1 MTLKDGL
8 PMPAKPLD
16 LLNELRHWCPGVVEA
31 AEQAEP
37 APLKLLDAERYCRGL
52 ATSHYE
58 NFSLF
63 GFLLPRALRQPF
75 FNVYAYCRW
84 SDDLGDELGD
94 RELSIRLLGWWRGEL
109 ARCWAGDE
117 MRHPVFVALQRTAR
131 EFALSREPFDNLLSA
146 FEQDQRITEYRTFD
160 ELLDYCRNSAN
171 PVGRIVLRLCRCDD
185 ERSVELSDAVCTGL
199 QLANF
204 WQDVA
209 RDADIGR
216 TYLPR
221 EDCERFG
228 YSRQDLAG
236 RVTNEVFVNL
246 LRFEV
251 DRARER
257 LLAVRE
263 LAPRLR
269 GRLQVAIEL
278 FGEGGLKTCDRIES
292 LGFRVWERRPVVT
305 RWDAA
310 SLLLKCLGR
319 TARRR
324 FFGPRVERPLSPLPT
339 CVPPCSQQRKV
350 AE

>member
-1 MTLKDGL
+1 
-8 PMPAKPLD
+8 MPAKPLD
-16 LLNELRHWCPGVVEA
+16 LMDELRRWCPGVVEGVA
-31 AEQAEP
+31 KSATQP
-37 APLKLLDAERYCRGL
+37 PTLLDAETYCRQL

-58 NFSLF
+58 NFSLV
-63 GFLLPRALRQPF
+63 GCLLPRALRQPF

-94 RELSIRLLGWWRGEL
+94 RKLSTRLLGWWRGEL
-109 ARCWAGDE
+109 ARCWAGEE
-117 MRHPVFVALQRTAR
+117 MCHPVFVALQDTMRK
-131 EFALSREPFDNLLSA
+131 FALSREPFDDLLTA
-146 FEQDQRITEYRTFD
+146 FEQDQRVTEYRTFD
-160 ELLDYCRNSAN
+160 ELLGYCRYSAN

-216 TYLPR
+216 TYLPL

-236 RVTNEVFVNL
+236 RVTNEAFVKL

-251 DRARER
+251 DRAREL

-263 LAPRLR
+263 LALRLR
-269 GRLQVAIEL
+269 GRLQVAIDL
-278 FGEGGLKTCDRIES
+278 FGEGGLKICDRIES

-305 RWDAA
+305 KWDKAG
-310 SLLLKCLGR
+310 LLLKCLSNLSGR
-319 TARRR
+319 IMRGRIMDW
-324 FFGPRVERPLSPLPT
+324 VE
-339 CVPPCSQQRKV
+339 
-350 AE
+350 AMIEH